1 MDKDGEILREAR
13 DATGDI
19 VGDKEDAAYFLRL
32 SFVDLGTSRAGGGGG
47 GCTVRCCG
55 GV

>member
-1 MDKDGEILREAR
+1 MNKDGEILRKAR

-19 VGDKEDAAYFLRL
+19 VGDREGAAWFLRL
-32 SFVDLGTSRAGGGGG
+32 SFVDLGTSQTGGGGG
-47 GCTVRCCG
+47 GTVRCRG